1 MKSQEIKEWIQTTF
15 ESFVE
20 LGYVIIHDNE
30 TDIYKEL
37 FEEYLIN
44 NNTDYDVE
52 FEFDY
57 VRFIKLT
64 K

>member
-1 MKSQEIKEWIQTTF
+1 MKSQELKEWIQTTF

-44 NNTDYDVE
+44 NNIDYDVE

>member
-1 MKSQEIKEWIQTTF
+1 MKSQELTEWIQTTF

-20 LGYVIIHDNE
+20 LGYVIIHDNQ

-44 NNTDYDVE
+44 NNIDYDVE